1 MFRRFAFI
9 IALLLLAPGSATTA
23 SATVYVAAPPVI
35 IAPDYIDTYCMPHP
49 SSAAAQPFVS
59 HDGYPF
65 LLDSN
70 GRRIYCVP
78 ASYAISQPIL
88 MAPAGLMVVPYTPA
102 AVLAAPVVMTTLTP
116 STTYYITVP

>member
-9 IALLLLAPGSATTA
+9 IALLLLVPGSETTA

-49 SSAAAQPFVS
+49 SSVAAQPFVS

-70 GRRIYCVP
+70 GRRLYCVP
-78 ASYAISQPIL
+78 ASYALSQPVL

-102 AVLAAPVVMTTLTP
+102 AILAAPMVMTTLTP
-116 STTYYITVP
+116 STTYYIAVP

>member
-1 MFRRFAFI
+1 MFRRFAFCV
-9 IALLLLAPGSATTA
+9 ALLLLVSGSESMA

-49 SSAAAQPFVS
+49 SSVAAQPFVS

-70 GRRIYCVP
+70 GRRVYCVP
-78 ASYAISQPIL
+78 ASYAISQPVL
-88 MAPAGLMVVPYTPA
+88 MAPGGLMVIPYTPA
-102 AVLAAPVVMTTLTP
+102 VIYAAPMVMTTLAP
-116 STTYYITVP
+116 STTYYIAVP